1 MKIESITIENIRS
14 YGKETVD
21 FDDGLMLIH
30 GDNGSGKSS
39 LLGSI
44 FGGLY
49 LSNVL
54 DYIDTDLTLDSLVR
68 RTENSGKISLT
79 FSVGD
84 DNYTVDWVIS
94 VSEKEDGERRGS
106 TTSCTLTG
114 DSINEP
120 VEGVKAVDSAV
131 QEIIGLGPESFVNS
145 VYVQQGDITRMV
157 DANDEKRKEIIDGLL
172 GLSKL
177 DDYIE
182 RMHEARREIG
192 SQVRKFGD
200 LLEEKERQ
208 LNSYDD
214 KSTLES
220 NLSESKSKKKIKIQD
235 KEKVEDSISKKEKE
249 KSNIEDELESYEKLS
264 NKLSEA
270 RSEYNELKQKQE
282 DWQQKQKNAEQEKDA
297 ISIERDALLNSIEE
311 KCDELDID
319 ADEDIIQNKLESV
332 REKYNSLNTEI
343 SSLQT
348 GELKTIEN
356 TINQHKESI
365 ETLEKQKSNK
375 ISEKQSLENLIKDI
389 QNEKQ
394 ESEEKLEEINTDIE
408 NYEEKLDDICDNID
422 LPKNAS
428 AKELR
433 DTHIPEGR
441 ENLLERSK
449 DVYISVGET
458 QSEWKMYQELVDSN
472 VCTICDTEHN
482 IVSEDIKEHLDE
494 ITSERNDM
502 KEKSDAM
509 SKQQDLF
516 DSANQYIDSIIDLNS
531 ERKRIEDTVS
541 QIEQRLEDKQNQLS
555 QIKTDIEET
564 KLSIQEEKDGIVK
577 NNTKKDRVNNKIKNK
592 QDKLDEY
599 KSDVDELKDIKDMFS
614 SVDELNQEI
623 NNLRSKIEQNKALK
637 KETRNQRLDAEQKK
651 NELEKEINEHKD
663 KQKLEKEINEHKD
676 KLDELDNL
684 KTKKENELDDI
695 RDELAEIKQILKQI
709 KSIEDRCREL
719 EEKKVDAANKE
730 VESESVIATYK
741 NVKTQLRQENIGL
754 LNKYANEV
762 FKSVYHSQVY
772 QRLDI
777 DENYSINLI
786 TGDGVKIKPQEL
798 SGGEETIVS
807 LAIRAGVYRLLVE
820 RNGNADKLPPFILD
834 EPTTFLDTN
843 HVSNL
848 QGVIDTIK
856 SWDVPQVIVVSH
868 KNDMIENADVS
879 YEISKNPVTETSNVS
894 MTKL

>member
-1 MKIESITIENIRS
+1 MKIENITIENIRS
-14 YGKETVD
+14 YDKENVE

-39 LLGSI
+39 LLGGI

-68 RTENSGKISLT
+68 RTEDSGKISLT
-79 FSVGD
+79 FSIGD

-94 VSEKEDGERRGS
+94 VRETEDGDRKGS

-114 DSINEP
+114 DTLDEP
-120 VEGVKAVDSAV
+120 VEGVKAVNSTV
-131 QEIIGLGPESFVNS
+131 QNIIGLSPESFVNS

-177 DDYIE
+177 DDYID

-192 SQVRKFGD
+192 SQVRKFGE

-214 KSTLES
+214 KSTLKS
-220 NLSESKSKKKIKIQD
+220 NLSEL
-235 KEKVEDSISKKEKE
+235 
-249 KSNIEDELESYEKLS
+249 KSNKKNAIKQKERIEKLRRQKEEEKNELEDKLESYTQLS
-264 NKLSEA
+264 NQLDEVKL
-270 RSEYNELKQKQE
+270 EYESLKNKQE
-282 DWQQKQKNAEQEKDA
+282 KWQQKQENAEQEKDT
-297 ISIERDALLNSIEE
+297 ISIERDALTDSIEE
-311 KCDELDID
+311 KCDDIGIEVD
-319 ADEDIIQNKLESV
+319 KNIVENKLESV
-332 REKYNSLNTEI
+332 REEYNSLNAEI
-343 SSLQT
+343 SSLKT

-356 TINQHKESI
+356 TITQHKKSI
-365 ETLEKQKSNK
+365 KSLEERKSNY
-375 ISEKQSLENLIKDI
+375 ISKKESLENTI
-389 QNEKQ
+389 QSIMSDKQ
-394 ESEEKLEEINTDIE
+394 ESEKELDIIDRKIE
-408 NYEEKLDDICDNID
+408 NLEKKLDVICDDID
-422 LPKNAS
+422 LPTNAS
-428 AKELR
+428 IKELR
-433 DTHIPEGR
+433 DVHIPDGR

-449 DVYISVGET
+449 NVYISVGET
-458 QSEWKMYQELVDSN
+458 RYEWELYNELYESN
-472 VCTICDTEHN
+472 VCTICDVEHD
-482 IVSEDIKEHLDE
+482 IVSDDVEEHLNE
-494 ITSERNDM
+494 ISSEKDNII
-502 KEKSDAM
+502 EKSEAM
-509 SKQQDLF
+509 SKQQELF

-531 ERKRIEDTVS
+531 KKNRIEDKIV
-541 QIEQRLEDKQNQLS
+541 QINQRIDDKNNQLS
-555 QIKTDIEET
+555 QIESDIDDVKMSLLEEKEEVTENENKAEKIQNDINKKQT
-564 KLSIQEEKDGIVK
+564 KLNQFESRIE
-577 NNTKKDRVNNKIKNK
+577 N
-592 QDKLDEY
+592 
-599 KSDVDELKDIKDMFS
+599 LKDVTDMFS
-614 SVDELNQEI
+614 SVTDLNNEI
-623 NNLRSKIEQNKALK
+623 ENRNSTIKQNKALK

-651 NELEKEINEHKD
+651 NELEKKVNKIDNKKLR
-663 KQKLEKEINEHKD
+663 KQISACEEKLEGYDNVTKKSENKLDKIRD
-676 KLDELDNL
+676 KL
-684 KTKKENELDDI
+684 
-695 RDELAEIKQILKQI
+695 AETKQILKQI
-709 KSIEDRCREL
+709 ESIEHRCREL
-719 EEKKVDAANKE
+719 EEQKIDASNKE
-730 VESESVIATYK
+730 VESEKVISTYK

-777 DENYSINLI
+777 DENYSIHLV

-856 SWDVPQVIVVSH
+856 SWDVPQIIVVSH
-868 KNDMIENADVS
+868 KNDMIQNADVS
-879 YEISKNPVTETSNVS
+879 YEISKNPVTETSDVK